1 MFRARKRR
9 KEQTLKFASLMKIS
23 VGLVACLIALPLID
37 TPGHAEDL
45 KIAKVSYQD
54 IFKNSARVKAELEAL
69 KKVREE
75 GSPKIAS
82 LSQEVKAIDEQ
93 LKKAGLKEEE
103 KKKLETDRQN
113 KLQELQ
119 SEQQSVR
126 VRIAFKQRSFQ
137 NILTKQIEE
146 VLAKIAKETKL
157 QAVFVQE
164 SLAYSGDGVIDLTD
178 RVTKE
183 LDAMP
188 ALEKEKP

>member
-1 MFRARKRR
+1 M
-9 KEQTLKFASLMKIS
+9 KFASLMKIS

-45 KIAKVSYQD
+45 KIAKVSYQT

-69 KKVREE
+69 KTVREE

-82 LSQEVKAIDEQ
+82 LSAEVKAVDEQ
-93 LKKAGLKEEE
+93 LKKAGLKAEE

-146 VLAKIAKETKL
+146 VLAKIAKEKNL

-164 SLAYSGDGVIDLTD
+164 SLAYSGAGVLDLTD
-178 RVTKE
+178 RVTKD

-188 ALEKEKP
+188 AIEKEKP